1 MLPEVRLMVDL
12 TNCIWL
18 AFMTFAKLS
27 IAEKTDRDRPF
38 RYQVS
43 MSVGIARSHPI
54 TDEASKSH
62 VSRRVKMRI
71 QVGRV

>member
-12 TNCIWL
+12 TNRIWL
-18 AFMTFAKLS
+18 AFVTFAKLS

-38 RYQVS
+38 RCQVS
-43 MSVGIARSHPI
+43 MSGGIARSHSI

-62 VSRRVKMRI
+62 VS
-71 QVGRV
+71 GRVEIKDLDW